1 MATEVSKK
9 QLEEYPEVF
18 ADIVN
23 VLIFNGEKVV
33 KPEELTID
41 RTFPFSRKKGEH
53 QVTQTWTQG
62 KSRVKFSYLAFETPM
77 VLNGYIPL
85 RTIGYDGAVYK
96 SDFEKATKTSDVC
109 PIISI
114 VAYFGFEKRWS
125 MPTSLKSCFK
135 MPKVLSS
142 FMSDYKTNLF
152 EIAWLDDNKI
162 KQFESDFRFIV
173 DYYTQARKNVL
184 WQPIEGEAEHI
195 DEVFEML
202 TDMTD
207 DERFLIVLERPRLGG
222 DSKMPSI
229 VLDRIENGAMMA
241 GRDDGVK
248 TGKEYGKEEL
258 ATFLLKRGKVSIED
272 IEEATGW
279 SKSRVKN
286 LLLEDEFD
294 PFARVT
300 TERILK

>member
-1 MATEVSKK
+1 MPTGLNS
-9 QLEEYPEVF
+9 YM
-18 ADIVN
+18 
-23 VLIFNGEKVV
+23 
-33 KPEELTID
+33 
-41 RTFPFSRKKGEH
+41 PFR
-53 QVTQTWTQG
+53 
-62 KSRVKFSYLAFETPM
+62 P
-77 VLNGYIPL
+77 
-85 RTIGYDGAVYK
+85 IGYDGTIYGK
-96 SDFEKATKTSDVC
+96 DFEKATEIFDLC
-109 PIISI
+109 PVINI
-114 VAYFGFEKRWS
+114 VVYFGFEKRWS
-125 MPTSLKSCFK
+125 TPTNLKSYFK
-135 MPKVLSS
+135 IPKALSS

-152 EIAWLDDNKI
+152 EIAWLDDDKV

-173 DYYTQARKNVL
+173 DYYIQARKNML

-241 GRDDGVK
+241 GRDDGLK

-258 ATFLLKRGKVSIED
+258 ATFLLKSGKVSIED

-279 SKSRVKN
+279 SKNRVKN

-294 PFARVT
+294 PFARVK